1 MSRENVVMARSKKS
15 ARQMTDAFQP
25 PLGFEGQSLVLLIV
39 AFWAFVLVVAFF
51 LYENM
56 TKRSLGVELVMA
68 VISGFTL
75 GTAIFFGLLRADVI
89 L

>member
-1 MSRENVVMARSKKS
+1 
-15 ARQMTDAFQP
+15 MTDTFQP
-25 PLGFEGQSLVLLIV
+25 PLGFEGQSLIMLMIS
-39 AFWAFVLVVAFF
+39 FWAFIFVVAFF

-56 TKRSLGVELVMA
+56 RKRALGVELMLA
-68 VISGFTL
+68 TIAAFTL